1 MALYG
6 VLGDIHGNIEA
17 LDAVLGALE
26 ARGVR
31 QFLCIGD
38 VIGYNADPNAC
49 VARLRARRARV
60 IAGNHDLIG
69 TRRLGFERCSN
80 KARYSL
86 QRTRQVLS
94 TDSILWLTSLPATLL
109 VEDSIALVH
118 GGVRDVQLYMTTPQ
132 HIRKNGELLRADF
145 PTAKVCFFG
154 HSHDQK
160 LYDAAGNELLG
171 LRFQLDRNEIYFIN
185 AGSVDAQRKR
195 GEKLAEYAIFDSD
208 AWTLEFHRVRYDAAS
223 TEAKA
228 VVAGYRLL
236 PVTDALYTLRRRAL
250 RVADQTASYFSRL
263 MRSMFIPSMRMSWV
277 GPRRRGEWR
286 SPSL

>member
-1 MALYG
+1 MAVYG

-17 LDAVLGALE
+17 LDAVLRLFDS
-26 ARGVR
+26 RNIT
-31 QFLCIGD
+31 QLLCVGD
-38 VIGYNADPNAC
+38 VIGYNADSDAC
-49 VARLRARRARV
+49 VARLRARRVRV

-86 QRTRQVLS
+86 ERTREMLS
-94 TDSILWLTSLPATLL
+94 TDSISWLCALPPSLL
-109 VEDSIALVH
+109 VDGSIALVH

-132 HIRKNGELLRADF
+132 HIRKNAELLREDF
-145 PTAKVCFFG
+145 PTARVCFFG
-154 HSHDQK
+154 HSHEQK
-160 LYDAAGNELLG
+160 IWHVEGHEVG
-171 LRFQLDRNEIYFIN
+171 KIDRDGVYFVN

-195 GEKLAEYAIFDSD
+195 GPKLAECAIFDTD
-208 AWTLEFHRVRYDAAS
+208 AWTLEFVQVRYDAAA

-228 VVAGYRLL
+228 VVAGYRML
-236 PVTDALYTLRRRAL
+236 PVMDRLYTLRRRAL
-250 RVADQTASYFSRL
+250 RPVGQTASYFSRL